1 MRNQLREAL
10 IGRAIESNLVAER
23 APRAG
28 SSSDG
33 NGDHAS
39 VDERAMP
46 PPSSSLRLLGDEL
59 IEPEPAWKRTFY
71 IVVAAVVLACFVYAT
86 HSFWAPAHPGVD
98 HNGYLVGGKMLAQRF
113 SPGMKPNEPYA
124 FVGWMWVRTPDGW
137 YYPKYPVGLPLLN
150 AAALWLD
157 PAPGDPHGK
166 VWALLV
172 APICTTLGLAAT
184 FLLVRLV
191 AGSFLGV
198 MGMILLA
205 TSMTTLAITNSPWS
219 HGPALCFV
227 TWGMYLLVRWWQ
239 TGSIWRGAAAGL
251 LLGYAV
257 TIRYTEGLLVLPIA
271 LVVLSM
277 ARWRRPRTYLRA
289 LTPALAW
296 LVPVL
301 ALVTFNKLSMGTWT
315 GYDSTNE
322 STGFTWKNFSE
333 KWEFMAQQVY
343 DYGLFFVAPLAV
355 LGLALMYRASWRVA
369 LLLTLWFVPG
379 VLIYTAYYWGLQ
391 RGGPGG
397 VGYLR
402 FFFTL
407 FPAAIV
413 AACWLMSRA
422 SDAYCYLAPGHD
434 RGPIGNANA
443 SVAAPI
449 ACGCVVAVA
458 AAIGVKNALPALV
471 REHVTGINLAYTTDQ
486 IVRAVPRGS
495 VVFVQQTG
503 GGPVNQMMNFLQ
515 FKGDYDLY
523 AADAFARAGMGMRGG
538 MRMGAPTED
547 QPNPLQPA
555 RQKFLADVV
564 YKDKSD
570 ADLVNEQ
577 NRVMGEAL
585 ARGQRVY
592 LLTAGE
598 GRRNFESRYL
608 KNRPFVAAP
617 VTHWKELATIPAD
630 ANTTPLQPQAR
641 GGGPGGPPVPGPG
654 RERGAPQ
661 AWQVIEITRAP
672 ATQPSTQPSTQL
684 TTPTPTPTTRPAR

>member
-1 MRNQLREAL
+1 
-10 IGRAIESNLVAER
+10 
-23 APRAG
+23 
-28 SSSDG
+28 
-33 NGDHAS
+33 
-39 VDERAMP
+39 
-46 PPSSSLRLLGDEL
+46 
-59 IEPEPAWKRTFY
+59 
-71 IVVAAVVLACFVYAT
+71 
-86 HSFWAPAHPGVD
+86 
-98 HNGYLVGGKMLAQRF
+98 
-113 SPGMKPNEPYA
+113 
-124 FVGWMWVRTPDGW
+124 
-137 YYPKYPVGLPLLN
+137 
-150 AAALWLD
+150 
-157 PAPGDPHGK
+157 
-166 VWALLV
+166 
-172 APICTTLGLAAT
+172 
-184 FLLVRLV
+184 
-191 AGSFLGV
+191 
-198 MGMILLA
+198 
-205 TSMTTLAITNSPWS
+205 
-219 HGPALCFV
+219 
-227 TWGMYLLVRWWQ
+227 
-239 TGSIWRGAAAGL
+239 
-251 LLGYAV
+251 
-257 TIRYTEGLLVLPIA
+257 
-271 LVVLSM
+271 M

-458 AAIGVKNALPALV
+458 AAIGVKNALPTMV

-523 AADAFARAGMGMRGG
+523 AVDAFARAGMGMRGG
-538 MRMGAPTED
+538 MRMGAPSED

-592 LLTAGE
+592 LLAAGE
-598 GRRNFESRYL
+598 GRRNSESRYL

-617 VTHWKELATIPAD
+617 VSHWKELATIPAD

>member
-1 MRNQLREAL
+1 M
-10 IGRAIESNLVAER
+10 
-23 APRAG
+23 
-28 SSSDG
+28 
-33 NGDHAS
+33 
-39 VDERAMP
+39 
-46 PPSSSLRLLGDEL
+46 
-59 IEPEPAWKRTFY
+59 
-71 IVVAAVVLACFVYAT
+71 LACFVYAT
-86 HSFWAPAHPGVD
+86 QSFWAPAHPGVD
-98 HNGYLVGGKMLAQRF
+98 QNGYLVGGKMLAQRL
-113 SPGMKPNEPYA
+113 SPGMKPAEPCA

-137 YYPKYPVGLPLLN
+137 YYPKYPLGLPLLN
-150 AAALWLD
+150 AVALWLD

-172 APICTTLGLAAT
+172 APVCTALGLAAA

-198 MGMILLA
+198 LGMILLA

-239 TGSIWRGAAAGL
+239 TGSLWRGALAGFM
-251 LLGYAV
+251 LGYAV

-277 ARWRRPRTYLRA
+277 ARWRNPRTYVRA
-289 LTPALAW
+289 TTPALAW

-301 ALVTFNKLSMGTWT
+301 VLVAFNKLSMGTWT

-322 STGFTWKNFSE
+322 STGFTWKNFNE

-355 LGLALMYRASWRVA
+355 LGLALMYRAGWRVA

-379 VLIYTAYYWGLQ
+379 VLIYTAYYWGLN
-391 RGGPGG
+391 RGGGGG

-402 FFFTL
+402 FFLTL
-407 FPAAIV
+407 FPPAIV
-413 AACWLMSRA
+413 AACWVMKRA
-422 SDAYCYLAPGHD
+422 SQSDALAGT
-434 RGPIGNANA
+434 
-443 SVAAPI
+443 VAAPI
-449 ACGCVVAVA
+449 ACGIVVAIA

-471 REHVTGINLAYTTDQ
+471 REHVAGLNLAYTTDQ
-486 IVRAVPRGS
+486 IVRTAPRGS
-495 VVFVQQTG
+495 VLFVQQTG

-523 AADAFARAGMGMRGG
+523 AADAFARVGLGPRGAMRLGG
-538 MRMGAPTED
+538 ARDED

-555 RQKFLADVV
+555 RQKFLSEVV
-564 YKDKSD
+564 YKGKSD

-577 NRVMGEAL
+577 NRVMSEAL
-585 ARGQRVY
+585 DGRRRVF
-592 LLTAGE
+592 LVSAGE
-598 GRRNFESRYL
+598 GLRNFESRYL
-608 KNRPFVAAP
+608 KGRPFVATT

-630 ANTTPLQPQAR
+630 ATATPLQPQQR
-641 GGGPGGPPVPGPG
+641 GPGGPGGPGPG

-672 ATQPSTQPSTQL
+672 TTQPASLPA
-684 TTPTPTPTTRPAR
+684 TRPTL